1 MRILIAGPDGS
12 GKSTIA
18 DMLTESLRADG
29 VGVQRLHYRPGV
41 LLSRRAG
48 AGEVAPSAVDD
59 PHGRTHRGVAASVAK
74 VLVTFADVVAAD
86 VLGRRSG
93 SAPGVVIQERGW
105 WDQDVDSRRY
115 RLHPRSCGGVRA
127 LGRVLPR
134 PDLAVVLTGPPA
146 LIHRRKPELPVDE
159 IDRQSREWLRRAPR
173 IAKRHIVV
181 DVRDE
186 PWSVADRVLDAM
198 GRR

>member
-1 MRILIAGPDGS
+1 VKILIAGPDGS

-18 DMLTESLRADG
+18 ELLAESLRADG
-29 VGVQRLHYRPGV
+29 VAVGRLHYRPGIV
-41 LLSRRAG
+41 LGRRAG
-48 AGEVAPSAVDD
+48 AGEAAPAAVED
-59 PHGRTHRGVAASVAK
+59 PHGRSPRGAAASIVK
-74 VLVTFADVVAAD
+74 VLVTFADVVAAEG
-86 VLGRRSG
+86 LGRLSA

-105 WDQDVDSRRY
+105 WDQEVDSRRY
-115 RLHPRSCGGVRA
+115 RLHPGSRGGVRA
-127 LGRVLPR
+127 LGWILPR

-146 LIHRRKPELPVDE
+146 LIHRRKPELPVAE

-173 IAKRHIVV
+173 IAKRHIAV

-186 PWSVADRVLDAM
+186 PRSVADRVLDAM